1 MSTASSLI
9 SPKELKELRR
19 VFDTLCH
26 YADRHPRPSK
36 PASAGEQTPQI
47 PAFARSRGHDDD
59 DDGEYTVQST
69 NTTGLSLMS
78 NVSSL
83 RLLEPH
89 TDCIRAKDIAAA
101 LRDLGT
107 RTSKQEVQEM
117 LWEADE
123 KNDNVI
129 DWEEL
134 KLMFERNLRDAS
146 GLEPANLYHVVQFMI
161 FDRNCNGKVSIDE
174 TMNIL
179 YARLGR
185 EKMES
190 TLSKLFSADGAPVE
204 ERGSQ
209 GGEITFKRLLRLQEK
224 NKVKSLKIVRW
235 ASFSWREGNEDH
247 YM

>member
-26 YADRHPRPSK
+26 YADRHPRPLK

-78 NVSSL
+78 NMSSL

-89 TDCIRAKDIAAA
+89 TDCIRAQDIAAA

-117 LWEADE
+117 LCA
-123 KNDNVI
+123 
-129 DWEEL
+129 
-134 KLMFERNLRDAS
+134 
-146 GLEPANLYHVVQFMI
+146 
-161 FDRNCNGKVSIDE
+161 
-174 TMNIL
+174 
-179 YARLGR
+179 
-185 EKMES
+185 
-190 TLSKLFSADGAPVE
+190 
-204 ERGSQ
+204 
-209 GGEITFKRLLRLQEK
+209 
-224 NKVKSLKIVRW
+224 
-235 ASFSWREGNEDH
+235 EGNAAGSESHRQYAQSTKFSLSRTTNVFSPRSSTTDLVSH
-247 YM
+247 RCQ

>member
-209 GGEITFKRLLRLQEK
+209 GGEITFKRFASVARKEQSKKFEDSEMGKLLMARRK
-224 NKVKSLKIVRW
+224 
-235 ASFSWREGNEDH
+235 
-247 YM
+247 

>member
-1 MSTASSLI
+1 MPPAASSLI

-26 YADRHPRPSK
+26 YADRHPRPLK
-36 PASAGEQTPQI
+36 PASAAEQTQI
-47 PAFARSRGHDDD
+47 PTFTGPRDHNG

-78 NVSSL
+78 NTSSL

-89 TDCIRAKDIAAA
+89 TDCIRAQDISAA

-107 RTSKQEVQEM
+107 RSTKQEVQEM

-134 KLMFERNLRDAS
+134 KLLFERNLRDTS
-146 GLEPANLYHVVQFMI
+146 GLEPASLYHVVQFMI

-174 TMNIL
+174 TMNVL

-185 EKMES
+185 EKMEDKI
-190 TLSKLFSADGAPVE
+190 SKLFSDDGAPVE
-204 ERGSQ
+204 ERGWQ
-209 GGEITFKRLLRLQEK
+209 GGEITFERFASVARQEQSRKFEDSEMGKLLMARRK
-224 NKVKSLKIVRW
+224 
-235 ASFSWREGNEDH
+235 
-247 YM
+247 